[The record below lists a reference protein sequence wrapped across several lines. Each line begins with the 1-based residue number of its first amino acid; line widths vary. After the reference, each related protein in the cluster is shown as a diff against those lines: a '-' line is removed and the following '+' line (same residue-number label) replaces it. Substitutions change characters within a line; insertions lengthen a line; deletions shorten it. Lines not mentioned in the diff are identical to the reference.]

1 MQRLLITLVNC
12 ALLVIAFIG
21 VPEVASARFGHW
33 QISSLSAK
41 QTLTMWGLALAAIG
55 NAGAALFLVKGRKER
70 KLCWEWA
77 VVFAVLLGAEYAFVR
92 GWFNFDWL
100 KQVLLRLQKSF

>member
-1 MQRLLITLVNC
+1 MQRLFITIANC

-21 VPEVASARFGHW
+21 VPEVASARFWHW

-41 QTLTMWGLALAAIG
+41 QALTTWGLALAAFG
-55 NAGAALFLVKGRKER
+55 NVGAAMFLVKGCKER

-100 KQVLLRLQKSF
+100 KRALLRLQRLF